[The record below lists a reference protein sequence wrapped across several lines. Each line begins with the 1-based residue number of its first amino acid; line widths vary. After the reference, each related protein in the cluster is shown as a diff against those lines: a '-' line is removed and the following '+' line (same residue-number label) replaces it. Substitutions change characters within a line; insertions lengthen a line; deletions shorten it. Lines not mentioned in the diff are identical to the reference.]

1 MKVKRGEVP
10 LRVIII
16 ILIALLLLFFL
27 MKIVM
32 DIINKGLG

>member
-1 MKVKRGEVP
+1 MKGKRGEVP
-10 LRVIII
+10 LRVIVII
-16 ILIALLLLFFL
+16 IIALLLLFFL